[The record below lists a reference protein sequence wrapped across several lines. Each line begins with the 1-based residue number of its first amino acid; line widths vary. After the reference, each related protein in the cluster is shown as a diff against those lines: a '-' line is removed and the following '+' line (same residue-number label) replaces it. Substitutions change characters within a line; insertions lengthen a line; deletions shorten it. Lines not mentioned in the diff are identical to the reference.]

1 MTDFAVF
8 NLGNFTLQSSIT
20 LQNAYIAY
28 KTFGDAS
35 NPAIV
40 YPTWYSGLI
49 SDNEWL
55 IGDDMALSPK
65 KYYIVIPA
73 LFGNGQSMSPSNTP
87 EPRPF
92 PQITMFDN
100 VAAQYRLVTEGLGV
114 THLRAVLGWSMGKYH
129 LLKIAAFV
137 Y

>member
-1 MTDFAVF
+1 MSEYSIF
-8 NLGNFTLQSSIT
+8 NLGDFVLQSGTT
-20 LQNAYIAY
+20 LRDAFIAY
-28 KTFGDAS
+28 KTFGDPS

-49 SDNEWL
+49 SQNEWL

-65 KYYIVIPA
+65 KYFVIVPA

-92 PQITMFDN
+92 PRITIFDN
-100 VAAQYRLVTEGLGV
+100 VTAQYKLVTEGLGI
-114 THLRAVLGWSMGKYH
+114 THLKAVLGWSMGEV
-129 LLKIAAFV
+129 FFSFPSP
-137 Y
+137 